1 VTFWLLSSS
10 SSYYIFLA
18 CLMFDNWCSAF
29 MHAWMEK
36 HGVVQW
42 ILTCLSTCPCLCK
55 AQHDHGMKR
64 MVAAQVDQLF
74 SPTFCIKKKWTNCF
88 TLSLHRAPASCEFL
102 GGSQI
107 LFLQNFH
114 LFVRKRKIHNQ
125 ASTSLRMVVRHLKHV
140 QAY

>member
-42 ILTCLSTCPCLCK
+42 FLTCLSTCPCLCK

-88 TLSLHRAPASCEFL
+88 TLSLHRASAFSSKFPPLCPEKKDPQSGVNIFENGSTASEACSGVL
-102 GGSQI
+102 AA
-107 LFLQNFH
+107 
-114 LFVRKRKIHNQ
+114 K
-125 ASTSLRMVVRHLKHV
+125 
-140 QAY
+140 